1 MTIIALEIAVIIV
14 LTIVNGVFAMSEV
27 ALLSARRSR
36 LQRLAEQGD
45 ARACRALLLLEDPN
59 NFLSTVQIGVTLVGV
74 LSGAFGGATIAEK
87 IAGYVSRYPA
97 LAPYAGTIGISMV
110 VLAITYLSLIV
121 GELVPKRIA
130 LHNPEKITRMVAGM
144 MSAMSRIGAPVVTIL
159 SFSTNAVLKI
169 FGLGKPSEQSVT
181 EEDVRGLLRQ
191 GATAGIFEPG
201 EYQIVERV
209 FQFADQRVSAIM
221 TPRADIVWLDVKN
234 THSELRTKVSDSLH
248 SRFPVCDGDLDHVIG
263 ILHAKDLFTG
273 SESADIRAL
282 LKDPVI
288 VPQSMP
294 ALKVLEQFRKT
305 TVHIA
310 LAVDEYGGV
319 RGLASATD
327 ILEALVGELPNE
339 VPHELSMVQR
349 YDGSWLVDGGVL
361 IGDLKTLLHV
371 ARLPG
376 EEQGK
381 FQTVAGFMMDR
392 IGRVPS
398 SGEQFVWDKHRFEV
412 ADMDG
417 KRVDKVL
424 VVPYRARNVSAA
436 KG

>member
-1 MTIIALEIAVIIV
+1 MTTIALEIAVIIV

-36 LQRLAEQGD
+36 LQRLAEHGD
-45 ARACRALLLLEDPN
+45 TRSRRALLLLEDPN

-87 IAGYVSRYPA
+87 IAGYASRYPA
-97 LAPYAGTIGISMV
+97 LAPYAGTVGISIV
-110 VLAITYLSLIV
+110 VIVITYLSLIV

-144 MSAMSRIGAPVVTIL
+144 MSGVSRIGAPVVTIL
-159 SFSTNAVLKI
+159 SVSTNAVLKI

-209 FQFADQRVSAIM
+209 FRFADQRVNAIM
-221 TPRADIVWLDVKN
+221 TPRADIVWLDAKN
-234 THSELRTKVSDSLH
+234 THSELRTKVSASLY
-248 SRFPVCDGDLDHVIG
+248 SRFPVCDGDLDRVIG
-263 ILHAKDLFTG
+263 ILHVKDFLTG
-273 SESADIRAL
+273 AENADIRTL
-282 LKDPVI
+282 LKHPVI
-288 VPQSMP
+288 VPQSLP
-294 ALKVLEQFRKT
+294 ALKVLEKFRQT

-327 ILEALVGELPNE
+327 ILEALVGELPDE
-339 VPHELSMVQR
+339 VPHEHSMVQR
-349 YDGSWLVDGGVL
+349 SDESWLVDGSVL
-361 IGDLKTLLHV
+361 IDDLKALLHV

-376 EEQGK
+376 EEQGS
-381 FQTVAGFMMDR
+381 FQTVGGFVMDR
-392 IGRVPS
+392 LGKVPS
-398 SGEQFVWDKHRFEV
+398 TGEQFIWEKHRFEV
-412 ADMDG
+412 VDMDG

-424 VVPYRARNVSAA
+424 VVPHRDRSVSAA

>member
-1 MTIIALEIAVIIV
+1 MTTIALEIAVIIV
-14 LTIVNGVFAMSEV
+14 LTMVNGVFAMSEV

-45 ARACRALLLLEDPN
+45 ALARRALLVLEDPN

-74 LSGAFGGATIAEK
+74 LSGAFGGATIAEQ
-87 IAGYVSRYPA
+87 IAAHVSRYPT
-97 LAPYAGTIGISMV
+97 LMPYAASIGISIV
-110 VLAITYLSLIV
+110 VIVITYLSLIA

-130 LHNPEKITRMVAGM
+130 LHNPEKIARMVAGM
-144 MSAMSRIGAPVVTIL
+144 MSAISRIGAPVVTIL
-159 SFSTNAVLKI
+159 SVSTNAVLKM
-169 FGLGKPSEQSVT
+169 FGLDKSSEPSVT

-191 GATAGIFEPG
+191 GARAGIFEPG

-221 TPRADIVWLDVKN
+221 TPRAEIVWLDVKN
-234 THSELRTKVSDSLH
+234 THSEIRTKVSDSLH

-263 ILHAKDLFTG
+263 ILHSKDLLTG
-273 SESADIRAL
+273 SESSDIRTL

-288 VPQSMP
+288 VPKSLP

-327 ILEALVGELPNE
+327 ILEALVGELPDE
-339 VPHELSMVQR
+339 VPHELSMVR
-349 YDGSWLVDGGVL
+349 RSDGSWLVDGSTL

-376 EEQGK
+376 EEQGN

-392 IGRVPS
+392 LGKVPS
-398 SGEQFVWDKHRFEV
+398 TGEEFVWEKHRFEV
-412 ADMDG
+412 VDMDG

-424 VVPYRARNVSAA
+424 VVPHCTQSGSAA